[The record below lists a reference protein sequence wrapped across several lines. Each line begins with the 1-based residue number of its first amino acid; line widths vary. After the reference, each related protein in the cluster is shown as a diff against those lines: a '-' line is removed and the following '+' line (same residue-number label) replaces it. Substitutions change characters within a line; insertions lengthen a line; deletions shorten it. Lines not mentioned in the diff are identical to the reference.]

1 MKNKLVDF
9 MILGILTAIIMV
21 LWILPAYLKA
31 PKDYRLDKKFI
42 IKTILMGLVV
52 GFIGAFILQ
61 IIAGSLFV
69 NVLKIPQDSL
79 LYEFIKAF
87 ILFGLIEELMKFSAG
102 SFSLK
107 KSQFQSKFDYMLVF
121 ALAALGFTLLE
132 TTIVSSGGLA
142 GIFRAFFPFHIMW
155 QIFMGAHLYEYKVA
169 KMNNDSKTMKKELT
183 LAFAVPILMH
193 GCCDF
198 STILIGNAAHLI
210 QSTMSTVDIISLIL
224 PLSYIIVLII
234 FTIMTEIKFYQ
245 YCKNL

>member
-1 MKNKLVDF
+1 
-9 MILGILTAIIMV
+9 MIIGILTAIIMV

-42 IKTILMGLVV
+42 IKTILMGIVI

-61 IIAGSLFV
+61 IIVGSIFT
-69 NVLKIPQDSL
+69 NVLMIPQDSL

-87 ILFGLIEELMKFSAG
+87 IIFGLIEELMKFCVG

-107 KSQFQSKFDYMLVF
+107 KSQFQSKFDYMIIF
-121 ALAALGFTLLE
+121 ALAAFGFTLLE
-132 TTIVSSGGLA
+132 TTIVSSTGGLS
-142 GIFRAFFPFHIMW
+142 GILRAFFPFHIMW
-155 QIFMGAHLYEYKVA
+155 QIFMGAHFYEYKVA
-169 KMNNDSKTMKKELT
+169 KINNDSKTMKKELA

-198 STILIGNAAHLI
+198 STTLIGNVAILI
-210 QSTMSTVDIISLIL
+210 QSSMNTFDFISLIL
-224 PLSYIIVLII
+224 SLIYMIVLIF
-234 FTIMTEIKFYQ
+234 FTIITEIKFYK

>member
-1 MKNKLVDF
+1 M
-9 MILGILTAIIMV
+9 GILTAVIMV

-31 PKDYRLDKKFI
+31 PKEYRLDKKFI
-42 IKTILMGLVV
+42 IKTILMGIVI

-61 IIAGSLFV
+61 IIAGSIFT

-87 ILFGLIEELMKFSAG
+87 IIFGLIEELMKFSVG

-107 KSQFQSKFDYMLVF
+107 KSKFQSKFDYMF
-121 ALAALGFTLLE
+121 IFSLAAFGFTLLE
-132 TTIVSSGGLA
+132 TTIASSGGLA

-155 QIFMGAHLYEYKVA
+155 QIFMGAHFYEYKVA
-169 KMNNDSKTMKKELT
+169 KMNNDSKTMKKELA

-198 STILIGNAAHLI
+198 STTLISNALTSI
-210 QSTMSTVDIISLIL
+210 QLTMGTLDLISLIL
-224 PLSYIIVLII
+224 PLIYMTGLII
-234 FTIMTEIKFYQ
+234 FTIITEIKFYK

>member
-1 MKNKLVDF
+1 
-9 MILGILTAIIMV
+9 MIMGILTAIIMA

-42 IKTILMGLVV
+42 IKAILMGLVV

-61 IIAGSLFV
+61 IIAGSIFV
-69 NVLKIPQDSL
+69 NVFKIPQDSL

-107 KSQFQSKFDYMLVF
+107 KSQFQSKFDYIIIF
-121 ALAALGFTLLE
+121 ALAAFGFTLLE

-155 QIFMGAHLYEYKVA
+155 QIFMGAHLYEYKIA
-169 KMNNDSKTMKKELT
+169 KLNNDSKTMKKELA
-183 LAFAVPILMH
+183 LAFGVPILMH

-198 STILIGNAAHLI
+198 STTLIGHAFTSI
-210 QSTMSTVDIISLIL
+210 QTTMSTLDIISLAL
-224 PLSYIIVLII
+224 PLICIIAIII
-234 FTIMTEIKFYQ
+234 FTIITEIKFYR

>member
-1 MKNKLVDF
+1 M
-9 MILGILTAIIMV
+9 GILTAIIMA

-61 IIAGSLFV
+61 IILGSIFI
-69 NVLKIPQDSL
+69 NVLNIPQDGL
-79 LYEFIKAF
+79 LYEFLKAF
-87 ILFGLIEELMKFSAG
+87 IMFGLIEELMKFSAG

-107 KSQFQSKFDYMLVF
+107 KSQFQSKFDYMFIF
-121 ALAALGFTLLE
+121 ALAAFGFTLLE
-132 TTIVSSGGLA
+132 TTIASSGGLA

-155 QIFMGAHLYEYKVA
+155 QIFMGVHLYEYKVA
-169 KMNNDSKTMKKELT
+169 KLNNDSKTMKKELA

-198 STILIGNAAHLI
+198 STTLIGNAANLLQSSMGTIDLI
-210 QSTMSTVDIISLIL
+210 GLML
-224 PLSYIIVLII
+224 PLIYMIALII
-234 FTIMTEIKFYQ
+234 FTVITEIRFYR
-245 YCKNL
+245 YCKSL

>member
-1 MKNKLVDF
+1 
-9 MILGILTAIIMV
+9 MIIGILTAIIMV
-21 LWILPAYLKA
+21 LWILPAYLKT

-61 IIAGSLFV
+61 IIAGAIFA

-79 LYEFIKAF
+79 LYEFLKAF
-87 ILFGLIEELMKFSAG
+87 IMFGIIEELMKFSAG

-107 KSQFQSKFDYMLVF
+107 KSKFQSKFDYMIIF
-121 ALAALGFTLLE
+121 ALAAFGFTLLE
-132 TTIVSSGGLA
+132 TTMASSGGLA

-155 QIFMGAHLYEYKVA
+155 QIFMAAHLYEYKVA
-169 KMNNDSKTMKKELT
+169 KMNNDSKTMKKELAI
-183 LAFAVPILMH
+183 AFAVPILMH

-198 STILIGNAAHLI
+198 STVLIGNALSSI
-210 QSTMSTVDIISLIL
+210 QSTMGTLDIISLIL
-224 PLSYIIVLII
+224 PLIYMVSLII
-234 FTIMTEIKFYQ
+234 FTIITEIRFYR

>member
-1 MKNKLVDF
+1 
-9 MILGILTAIIMV
+9 MV

-61 IIAGSLFV
+61 IILGSIFAG
-69 NVLKIPQDSL
+69 VLKIPQDSL
-79 LYEFIKAF
+79 LYEFLKAF
-87 ILFGLIEELMKFSAG
+87 IMFGLIEELMKFFAG

-132 TTIVSSGGLA
+132 TTIASSGGGA
-142 GIFRAFFPFHIMW
+142 GIFRVFFPFHIMW
-155 QIFMGAHLYEYKVA
+155 QIFMGAHFYEYKVA
-169 KMNNDSKTMKKELT
+169 KMNNDSKTMKKELAI
-183 LAFAVPILMH
+183 AFAVPILMH

-198 STILIGNAAHLI
+198 STALIANVSTLI
-210 QSTMSTVDIISLIL
+210 QSTMGTLDLISLIL
-224 PLSYIIVLII
+224 PLIYMIALII
-234 FTIMTEIKFYQ
+234 FTIMTEIKFYK

>member
-1 MKNKLVDF
+1 M
-9 MILGILTAIIMV
+9 GILTAIIMV

-42 IKTILMGLVV
+42 IKTIFMGLVI

-61 IIAGSLFV
+61 IILGSILT
-69 NVLKIPQDSL
+69 NVFNIPQNGL

-87 ILFGLIEELMKFSAG
+87 IMFGLIEELMKFSAG

-107 KSQFQSKFDYMLVF
+107 KSRFQSKFDYIIIFSLVAF
-121 ALAALGFTLLE
+121 GFTLIE
-132 TTIVSSGGLA
+132 TTIASSTGGLA
-142 GIFRAFFPFHIMW
+142 GVIRAFFPFHIMW

-169 KMNNDSKTMKKELT
+169 KMNNDSKTMKKELA

-198 STILIGNAAHLI
+198 STTLIGRASTLI
-210 QSTMSTVDIISLIL
+210 QSSMGTFDIISLIL
-224 PLSYIIVLII
+224 PLIYMIVLIV
-234 FTIMTEIKFYQ
+234 FTIMTEIKFYK

>member
-1 MKNKLVDF
+1 
-9 MILGILTAIIMV
+9 MIMGILTAIIMV

-42 IKTILMGLVV
+42 IKTILLGLVI

-61 IIAGSLFV
+61 IILGSIFAM
-69 NVLKIPQDSL
+69 VLKIPQESL
-79 LYEFIKAF
+79 LYEFLKAF
-87 ILFGLIEELMKFSAG
+87 IMFGLIEELMKFSAG

-107 KSQFQSKFDYMLVF
+107 KSKFQSKFNYMFIF
-121 ALAALGFTLLE
+121 ALAAFGFTLLE
-132 TTIVSSGGLA
+132 TTIASSGGLA

-169 KMNNDSKTMKKELT
+169 KMNDDSKTMKKELA

-198 STILIGNAAHLI
+198 STTLIGNAASLI
-210 QSTMSTVDIISLIL
+210 QSTMGTLDLISLIL
-224 PLSYIIVLII
+224 PLIYIIVLII
-234 FTIMTEIKFYQ
+234 FTIITEIKFYK

>member
-1 MKNKLVDF
+1 
-9 MILGILTAIIMV
+9 MV

-61 IIAGSLFV
+61 IILGSIFA

-79 LYEFIKAF
+79 LYEFLKAF
-87 ILFGLIEELMKFSAG
+87 IMFGLIEELMKFSAG

-107 KSQFQSKFDYMLVF
+107 KSQFQSKFDYMFIF
-121 ALAALGFTLLE
+121 ALAAFGFTLLE
-132 TTIVSSGGLA
+132 TTMASSGGLA

-169 KMNNDSKTMKKELT
+169 KMNNDSKTMKKELAI
-183 LAFAVPILMH
+183 AFAVPILMH

-198 STILIGNAAHLI
+198 STTLVANAATSIL
-210 QSTMSTVDIISLIL
+210 STMSTLDIISLIL
-224 PLSYIIVLII
+224 PLIYMIALIV
-234 FTIMTEIKFYQ
+234 FTIITEIKFYK